1 MLAQKLGLSL
11 PTIKTVGAAAF
22 ENLYSL
28 DFDGVND
35 ALRMSDAAVFTPDDS
50 GAGRGF
56 SVSFWIKT
64 IRSRVHILGKGD
76 AIDKMEWTAALG
88 VGGVVEFRL
97 FSLGAFGDRQMLATD
112 SAAVDDGNWHNV
124 ILTWDLANAS
134 TSQAI
139 YIDGTKYTD
148 ALGNATYTSTGS
160 WSKVSNTVS
169 DLLIGAGVYGGGS
182 YGGQID
188 EFAIFDD
195 ELSASQATSI
205 YNSGTA
211 TDLSGETYL
220 LGYWRNGDPTGTGA
234 YPTITDQSSNSND
247 GTMIS
252 MVAADI
258 VTDAP

>member
-11 PTIKTVGAAAF
+11 PTIKTVGAGF

-35 ALRMSDAAVFTPDDS
+35 ALNMGDANVFTPDNS
-50 GAGRGF
+50 GAGNGF

-64 IRSRVHILGKGD
+64 TRDRISVLGKGD
-76 AIDKMEWTAALG
+76 AVDKMEWIVT
-88 VGGVVEFRL
+88 
-97 FSLGAFGDRQMLATD
+97 LGAGGGTVQFTVFSGGAWGVSQALITN
-112 SAAVDDGNWHNV
+112 SAAVGDGAWHHV
-124 ILTWDLANAS
+124 VCTWDLANNVNCFN
-134 TSQAI
+134 I
-139 YIDGTKYTD
+139 FIDGTEYSK
-148 ALGNATYTSTGS
+148 ALANATYASAGT
-160 WSKVSNTVS
+160 WSGMTNTTS
-169 DLLIGAGVYGGGS
+169 DLLIGAGVYGGS
-182 YGGQID
+182 PYDGQID